1 MNSYIFSNHL
11 RIDCLQYRFNLID
24 SVITL
29 SDYSFDSYCLQSITT
44 ALTDFPKLFATIADY
59 FQKYYCLNFR
69 LN

>member
-11 RIDCLQYRFNLID
+11 RIDCLQYCFHLD
-24 SVITL
+24 SVVTL

-44 ALTDFPKLFATIADY
+44 ALTNFPKVYAAIVDC
-59 FQKYYCLNFR
+59 FQKYYCLGFR